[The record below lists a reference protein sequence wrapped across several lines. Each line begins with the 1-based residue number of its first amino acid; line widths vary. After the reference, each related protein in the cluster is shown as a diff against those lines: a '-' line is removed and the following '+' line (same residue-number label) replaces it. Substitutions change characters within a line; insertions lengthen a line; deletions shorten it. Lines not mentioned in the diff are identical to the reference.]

1 MSTKIGIRAW
11 IDFAFKKI
19 FGKKGNE
26 ICLVSF
32 LNSVLDLPS
41 PIESVQY
48 LNPFSLK
55 EFQEDKFICVDV
67 KATDSRG
74 RVFVVEVQIAPIT
87 CFIKRA
93 TYYAAKTFTEQLP
106 SGGAYSSLKAT
117 YAVCLLT
124 GSIWTDD
131 RLHHH
136 FRMTEKESGAVLM
149 DSIEIHT
156 VELGKYKGTQ
166 ESLRTASVLEQW
178 CYWIVHSHEH
188 SEDELRELLPGLEFL
203 HATRELRKIQEITEE
218 KQMYDSREKGHL
230 DWQSSIIDAREEG
243 REKGREEGL
252 EKGLEKGREEGE
264 IKLIKTLREILN
276 ISSSD
281 DSQFEGKSLMELQA
295 ITASLRDQ
303 ILKRS

>member
-19 FGKKGNE
+19 SGKKGNE
-26 ICLVSF
+26 ICLVSL

-67 KATDSRG
+67 KATDSQG

-136 FRMTEKESGAVLM
+136 FRMTAKESGAVLL

-156 VELGKYKGTQ
+156 VEFGKTQ
-166 ESLRTASVLEQW
+166 RNERIAPDRECSRAVVLLDYSFARAQRRRVER
-178 CYWIVHSHEH
+178 IVTGFGVFARHP
-188 SEDELRELLPGLEFL
+188 R
-203 HATRELRKIQEITEE
+203 ATQDPRNNGGETNVRFPRK
-218 KQMYDSREKGHL
+218 RPPRL
-230 DWQSSIIDAREEG
+230 AV
-243 REKGREEGL
+243 
-252 EKGLEKGREEGE
+252 
-264 IKLIKTLREILN
+264 
-276 ISSSD
+276 
-281 DSQFEGKSLMELQA
+281 
-295 ITASLRDQ
+295 
-303 ILKRS
+303 